1 MGVNINTVELYRILE
16 ITPAEQNIMLVGR
29 HGIGKSR
36 IITDYFQERS
46 HKVVSLFLGQMSDP
60 GDIIG
65 LPSLS
70 ADSKRTEFRLP
81 FWFPDDNCA
90 VVLFL
95 DELNRARPEILQTVM
110 DLVLNK
116 TLAGKR
122 LPAGSQIISAINEG
136 EAYQLTDLDPA
147 LVSRFNVYHFSP
159 TAEEWLM
166 WASSKKL
173 DSRVIDFISNNP
185 DMLDEPVNADSG
197 LTKTAD
203 RRAWERVAELVAP
216 IPEIDRAVE
225 KAIAGIIGIPTALK
239 FCAYVKNMSQ
249 LNAMDIL
256 LNFKKCMAKLKKVQ
270 VHETTVLNEAMF
282 RIIEIEDEPEKIK
295 KFIENLELYVRWL
308 VDNKRQEALAH
319 WTTMY
324 ESAMYPK
331 TRFKILT
338 HSQYIFQ
345 NVVSFIKDLKI

>member
-36 IITDYFQERS
+36 IINDYFTERN

-65 LPSLS
+65 LPALS
-70 ADSKRTEFRLP
+70 EGSNRTEFRLP
-81 FWFPDDNCA
+81 FWFPDDNRP

-122 LPAGSQIISAINEG
+122 LPEGSQIISAINEG
-136 EAYQLTDLDPA
+136 EEYQLTDLDPA
-147 LVSRFNVYHFSP
+147 LVSRFNVYHFAP
-159 TAEEWLM
+159 TTDEWLL
-166 WASSKKL
+166 WASGKRL
-173 DSRVIDFISNNP
+173 DSRVIDFIANNP
-185 DMLDEPVNADSG
+185 DLLDEAVNPDNG

-203 RRAWERVAELVAP
+203 RRAWERVAELIDP
-216 IPEIDRAVE
+216 LTEIDKTAE
-225 KAIAGIIGIPTALK
+225 KTIAGIIGIPTALK
-239 FCAYVKNMSQ
+239 FSAHIKKMTQ

-256 LNFKKCMAKLKKVQ
+256 QNFKKQVAQLKKAQ
-270 VHETTVLNEAMF
+270 THELTVLNEALF
-282 RIIEIEDEPEKIK
+282 RIIETEETPEKIK
-295 KFIENLELYVRWL
+295 KYIENVELYVQWL
-308 VDNKRQEALAH
+308 VDNKRQEELAH

-324 ESAMYPK
+324 ESAMYSK
-331 TRFKILT
+331 SRFKILS

-345 NVVSFIKDLKI
+345 HVVSFIKDLQI